1 MKPSSDIDLFTTT
14 LPFPVLVS
22 LNLFLRRT
30 LGCSRDP
37 FRRLLGR
44 HSCHPLAL
52 AACGSSPSGGA
63 KPGGARPSGQ
73 EPTAAVSAPPPLSVR
88 TGNMTQLFA
97 TPLLGNAQS
106 AEVVAGF
113 RQDMILYDM
122 SQEGRRL
129 ITPVTDYVTGS
140 MLKALER
147 TISDFTEAVRLDP
160 GNATAKYDLEGLLYL
175 YKPLSHGVPPPLL
188 RQKSSAGLQGGSGG
202 SPGSSGGA
210 GGF

>member
-1 MKPSSDIDLFTTT
+1 MIRSGAFWAAI
-14 LPFPVLVS
+14 LVI
-22 LNLFLRRT
+22 
-30 LGCSRDP
+30 
-37 FRRLLGR
+37 
-44 HSCHPLAL
+44 PLAL

-63 KPGGARPSGQ
+63 KPGYARPSGQ

-147 TISDFTEAVRLDP
+147 TISDFKKQDLVPAGTDRFFKTAVVSITGQTATLTTCDDGSKYTEVNPATGAVDPTFENVPLDEQYVFETWEMTRLDGHRAIASVTFAFP
-160 GNATAKYDLEGLLYL
+160 PAASAKQCL
-175 YKPLSHGVPPPLL
+175 P
-188 RQKSSAGLQGGSGG
+188 
-202 SPGSSGGA
+202 
-210 GGF
+210 